1 MGGGKRDP
9 KIRAIKGAAE
19 GEAMEELLFDGIVS
33 GFYRA
38 ATGVITWNDALAP
51 VSDLF
56 QTRATLL
63 HAFAPD
69 GRLIALDAAGGPNLS
84 AALLDYIEEYHA
96 HDPRKQLVLRHG
108 PSAMGKPFHCH
119 EHLSEEFVE
128 GNIFFRQFLAGHNSR
143 YNSNIFFPIADQLN
157 IALCLELPPARGPL
171 TQDERHWF
179 DRLGAHLHDALRT
192 FERIRELMATAL
204 AGHQLLAN
212 HPYPMWLIDTLRAI
226 VYQNPA
232 GQAETTQ
239 ARWVESK
246 SGRLFL
252 ERGDKRLTQV
262 LSDLNGTAHG
272 TVRVIDLNGS
282 WLHCAT
288 LMPLATLGAFGAH
301 PLIVCTLITMDTV
314 TELDCFALAR
324 VFGLT
329 PAEARVASHLA
340 NGETA
345 EQIATTLSV
354 SVNTIR
360 FHVRQVLLK
369 LGANRVVDVVRL
381 LRQGEALW
389 SRPRPTA

>member
-1 MGGGKRDP
+1 MDDQT
-9 KIRAIKGAAE
+9 
-19 GEAMEELLFDGIVS
+19 FDGIVS

-38 ATGVITWNDALAP
+38 ATGIINWNDALAP

-63 HAFAPD
+63 HTFAPD
-69 GRLIALDAAGGPNLS
+69 GRLVALDATGGPNLS
-84 AALLDYIEEYHA
+84 EAVFDYINEYHA
-96 HDPRKQLVLRHG
+96 HDPRKQLVLRDG
-108 PSAMGKPFHCH
+108 EAAVGRINHCH
-119 EHLSEEFVE
+119 ESFSEDFVE
-128 GNIFFRQFLAGHNSR
+128 RNYFFRQYLAGYNSR
-143 YNSNIFFPIADQLN
+143 YNTNITWRITDDLSIGFI
-157 IALCLELPPARGPL
+157 LELPAERGPL
-171 TQDERHWF
+171 NIEERHWF
-179 DRLGAHLHDALRT
+179 SRIATHMHDALRA
-192 FERIRELMATAL
+192 FERVRELMTAAL
-204 AGHQLLAN
+204 AGHQLLTG
-212 HPYPMWLIDTLRAI
+212 HPYPMWLIDPRRAI

-232 GQAETTQ
+232 GQAEIAQ

-246 SGRLFL
+246 GGRLTL
-252 ERGDKRLTQV
+252 EQGDKRLTRA

-301 PLIVCTLITMDTV
+301 PLIVCTLISMDTV

-345 EQIATTLSV
+345 EQIATALSV
-354 SVNTIR
+354 SINTIR

-369 LGANRVVDVVRL
+369 LGASRVVDVVRM

-389 SRPRPTA
+389 SKPRPSP

>member
-1 MGGGKRDP
+1 MDDQT
-9 KIRAIKGAAE
+9 
-19 GEAMEELLFDGIVS
+19 FDVIVS

-38 ATGVITWNDALAP
+38 ATGIINWNDALAP

-63 HAFAPD
+63 HSFAPD
-69 GRLIALDAAGGPNLS
+69 GRLLALDAAGGPNLS
-84 AALLDYIEEYHA
+84 AALFDYLDQYHV
-96 HDPRKQLVLRHG
+96 HDPRKQLVLRNG
-108 PSAMGKPFHCH
+108 PAALGRVYHCH
-119 EHLSEEFVE
+119 ENFSQAFVE
-128 GNIFFRQFLAGHNSR
+128 NNLFFRQFLAGYNSR
-143 YNSNIFFPIADQLN
+143 YNTNIVWPIAEHLN
-157 IALCLELPPARGPL
+157 VALCLELPAARGPL
-171 TQDERHWF
+171 TADERHWF
-179 DRLGAHLHDALRT
+179 NRLGMHLHDALRA
-192 FERIRELMATAL
+192 FERVRELMTAAL
-204 AGHQLLAN
+204 AGHQLLAG
-212 HPYPMWLIDTLRAI
+212 HPYPMWLIDTRRAI

-252 ERGDKRLTQV
+252 EQGDKRLTQV

-301 PLIVCTLITMDTV
+301 PLIVCTLISMDTI

-345 EQIATTLSV
+345 EQIATILSV

-389 SRPRPTA
+389 SKPRPSA